1 MQNEKMMILKMLE
14 TGKISTEEASRLLS
28 SVDTGVPA
36 PYTPPQPSATP
47 SQPYSPP
54 QSSAPQPPPPPYT
67 PSRPSTPPYTSAAPS
82 PYPSQPTTQSQPQPH
97 AAPSHP
103 YTPPAPSRPHTTT
116 QGNNQGGHHGHH
128 GTEYNVMDDI
138 GRKFEEWGP
147 KIRKA
152 TATVAEKIVGG
163 VDRLS
168 KSISE
173 YSPPPPTS
181 GSYHPRPSAVPASGL
196 TEKNIEMLVEPGFS
210 ELNLSG
216 QNGDVRIKGYN
227 SDKITARVSYKAK
240 RAGAH
245 IDLMKLGNKYFL
257 KYEPDDFESVMID
270 AYVPE
275 RAFSVIRLDGVNA
288 NMDCS
293 TMAAGEVAISNA
305 NGNLRIANISAT
317 NLKAESSNGRF
328 IASSIVAESATLEN
342 VNGVMETDEIDV
354 AKLKLNNYNGPL
366 SLLMSNFVQH
376 AEYLW
381 NVETGNAK
389 LNMNLPTLPDLG
401 YHIKAHAAM
410 SEIRLGLTGLQFLI
424 HEPSLVE
431 ARSVQFDKA
440 SRKVKMT
447 VETSNGPLMI
457 N

>member
-14 TGKISTEEASRLLS
+14 SGKISTEEASRLLQ
-28 SVDTGVPA
+28 SVDTGIPPAPTGAPTPPSAPATYTQTPSPAPA
-36 PYTPPQPSATP
+36 PYTSTSYAHNSQQAPRPS
-47 SQPYSPP
+47 SPP
-54 QSSAPQPPPPPYT
+54 PSSSSAPAPHTPPPPSHHYG
-67 PSRPSTPPYTSAAPS
+67 SQQGQHHSTHSIL
-82 PYPSQPTTQSQPQPH
+82 
-97 AAPSHP
+97 
-103 YTPPAPSRPHTTT
+103 
-116 QGNNQGGHHGHH
+116 
-128 GTEYNVMDDI
+128 DDI
-138 GRKFEEWGP
+138 NHKFEEWGP
-147 KIRKA
+147 KVRKA
-152 TATVAEKIVGG
+152 TATIAEKIAGG

-168 KSISE
+168 KSLTE
-173 YSPPPPTS
+173 YSPPPSSGGYAPKPRPTS
-181 GSYHPRPSAVPASGL
+181 IPVGGL

-227 SDKITARVSYKAK
+227 SDKISARISYKAK

-257 KYEPDDFESVMID
+257 KYEPDDFEVVTID

-275 RAFSVIRLDGVNA
+275 RAFSVIRIDGVNA

-293 TMAAGEVAISNA
+293 SLAAGEMAIINA
-305 NGNLRIANISAT
+305 NGNLRIAGISAG
-317 NLKAESSNGRF
+317 NLKAESGNGRF
-328 IASSIVAESATLEN
+328 IASNIVADSAVLEN
-342 VNGVMETDEIDV
+342 VNGVMETDELDV

-366 SLLMSNFVQH
+366 SLLMSNFTRH

-381 NVETGNAK
+381 NIETGNAK

-424 HEPSLVE
+424 HEQSLVE
-431 ARSVQFDKA
+431 ARSVHFDAA

>member
-14 TGKISTEEASRLLS
+14 SGKITTEEASRLLQ
-28 SVDTGVPA
+28 SVETGGTA
-36 PYTPPQPSATP
+36 PF
-47 SQPYSPP
+47 
-54 QSSAPQPPPPPYT
+54 SAPPA
-67 PSRPSTPPYTSAAPS
+67 PPYTSPSTPSS
-82 PYPSQPTTQSQPQPH
+82 PYTSPPIPPSQNQQYNSP
-97 AAPSHP
+97 
-103 YTPPAPSRPHTTT
+103 PPAPHAPPRPAAPGH
-116 QGNNQGGHHGHH
+116 QGNYQEGHRPPHS
-128 GTEYNVMDDI
+128 VLDDI
-138 GRKFEEWGP
+138 NHKFEEWGP
-147 KIRKA
+147 KLRKA
-152 TATVAEKIVGG
+152 TATVAEKIAGG

-173 YSPPPPTS
+173 YNAGSTS
-181 GSYHPRPSAVPASGL
+181 GSPYHPRPVSTPPSGL

-216 QNGDVRIKGYN
+216 QNGDVLIKGYN
-227 SDKITARVSYKAK
+227 SDKISARISYKAK

-257 KYEPDDFESVMID
+257 KYEPDDFEVVSID

-275 RAFSVIRLDGVNA
+275 RAFSVIRIDGVNA
-288 NMDCS
+288 HMDCS
-293 TMAAGEVAISNA
+293 SLSAGEMAISNA
-305 NGNLRIANISAT
+305 NGNMRVTGLAAG
-317 NLKAESSNGRF
+317 NLKAESGNGRY
-328 IASSIVAESATLEN
+328 IASNIVADSAVLEN
-342 VNGVMETDEIDV
+342 VNGVMEVDELDI
-354 AKLKLNNYNGPL
+354 ANLKLNNYNGPL
-366 SLLMSNFVQH
+366 SLLMSGFARH

-389 LNMNLPTLPDLG
+389 LSMNLPTLPDLG

-424 HEPSLVE
+424 HEQSLVE
-431 ARSVQFDKA
+431 ARSVQYDKA
-440 SRKVKMT
+440 ARKVKMT

>member
-14 TGKISTEEASRLLS
+14 SGKISTEEASRLLQ
-28 SVDTGVPA
+28 SVDTGIPPSPSAPSQSVSPYTPA
-36 PYTPPQPSATP
+36 PTPASSYAPNQNQPMPSSHTPPYTPPPAT
-47 SQPYSPP
+47 
-54 QSSAPQPPPPPYT
+54 
-67 PSRPSTPPYTSAAPS
+67 
-82 PYPSQPTTQSQPQPH
+82 H
-97 AAPSHP
+97 H
-103 YTPPAPSRPHTTT
+103 TT
-116 QGNNQGGHHGHH
+116 QGSQQSSHHSD
-128 GTEYNVMDDI
+128 YNVLDDI
-138 GRKFEEWGP
+138 NRKFDEWGP

-152 TATVAEKIVGG
+152 TASVAERIVSG

-168 KSISE
+168 KSITD
-173 YSPPPPTS
+173 YSPQPTS
-181 GSYHPRPSAVPASGL
+181 GGYRPRPVSTAPGGL
-196 TEKNIEMLVEPGFS
+196 TEKNIEILVEPGFS

-216 QNGDVRIKGYN
+216 QNGDVRVKGFN
-227 SDKITARVSYKAK
+227 SDKISAKVSYKAK

-257 KYEPDDFESVMID
+257 KYEPDDFEIVTID

-293 TMAAGEVAISNA
+293 TLAAGEVAISNA
-305 NGNLRIANISAT
+305 NGNLRIAGISAG

-328 IASSIVAESATLEN
+328 IASNIVADSAVLEN
-342 VNGVMETDEIDV
+342 VNGVMEADELDT

-366 SLLMSNFVQH
+366 SLLMSNFGRY
-376 AEYLW
+376 ADYLW
-381 NVETGNAK
+381 NIETGNAK

-431 ARSVQFDKA
+431 ARSVHFESAPK
-440 SRKVKMT
+440 KVKMT
-447 VETSNGPLMI
+447 VETSNAPLMI

>member
-14 TGKISTEEASRLLS
+14 SGKISTEEASRLLQ
-28 SVDTGVPA
+28 SVESGTPLPTAPA
-36 PYTPPQPSATP
+36 PASPPSGTYHATSSAYTPNSQTPAPHSA
-47 SQPYSPP
+47 
-54 QSSAPQPPPPPYT
+54 
-67 PSRPSTPPYTSAAPS
+67 RPSVPHT
-82 PYPSQPTTQSQPQPH
+82 PH
-97 AAPSHP
+97 APTPTRGASGQQGHP
-103 YTPPAPSRPHTTT
+103 E
-116 QGNNQGGHHGHH
+116 GHSIL
-128 GTEYNVMDDI
+128 DDI
-138 GRKFEEWGP
+138 GHKFDEWGP

-152 TATVAEKIVGG
+152 TATVAEKIAGG

-168 KSISE
+168 KSISD
-173 YSPPPPTS
+173 YSAPSPTS
-181 GSYHPRPSAVPASGL
+181 SGSHRPKPSSHATGGL

-227 SDKITARVSYKAK
+227 SDKISAKISYKAK

-257 KYEPDDFESVMID
+257 KYEPDDFEKVIID
-270 AYVPE
+270 AYVPD
-275 RAFSVIRLDGVNA
+275 RAFSVIRIDGVNA
-288 NMDCS
+288 NMDCAS
-293 TMAAGEVAISNA
+293 LSAGEMAINNA
-305 NGNLRIANISAT
+305 NGSLRIAGLSAT
-317 NLKAESSNGRF
+317 NLKAESGNGRF
-328 IASSIVAESATLEN
+328 IASNIVADSATLEN
-342 VNGVMETDEIDV
+342 VNGIMETDELDIQ
-354 AKLKLNNYNGPL
+354 KLKLNNYNGSL
-366 SLLMSNFVQH
+366 SLLMSNFNR
-376 AEYLW
+376 YTDYIW
-381 NVETGNAK
+381 NIETGNAK

-431 ARSVQFDKA
+431 ARSVQFDSA
-440 SRKVKMT
+440 LRKVKMT